1 MSTPAPRSF
10 GWTTGILIA
19 GLLPA
24 LSLPYRS
31 AAAAPGETRAPA
43 VAQASTEA
51 PQSGTWT
58 SETAFPLAGVVRAWG
73 VFFPANGKF
82 YVMGGRQSDNA
93 GSEILHPR
101 EYFPLGQT
109 WSAKFTAFPDNQIS
123 NMVGG
128 VLNAAGTD
136 YIVVV
141 GGSFAGATSTSSA
154 VLVFDP
160 VLDAGTALA
169 SDPWPGNV
177 GGATLPGGAAVY
189 ANKLYV
195 FGGFTLNVGMVNTI
209 WRFDPA
215 LPAGSRWHQMTATLP
230 AAAGFIPTATSGSSI
245 YLLGGTD
252 YVAGALTDTT
262 HAYRYD
268 PTLDTIAAIA
278 AVPRPVGE
286 TRAVTQ
292 RDGKIWVLG
301 GGRDAPNPATAVNVY
316 DPALNS
322 WSLGPPMLTARR
334 NFAAG
339 INPGT
344 GEIFAVGGYAPDTA
358 TNVTEKWS
366 ALIFNNGFEL
376 GALCFWNNTADVYY
390 FATNPGAAIV
400 PGVTDIGNH
409 TDDDATYISLPFPYQ
424 LYDGVFDTVAVGSNG
439 HLTFGS
445 GVNNSG
451 SNACLPV
458 PGPSYLIA
466 PYWTDQCTTS
476 CRYTTTCTGCGIF
489 TSTSGTAPHRIFN
502 IEFRTVYGGSGNPG
516 VPLNYEVRLFEGQVG
531 FEVIYGLINTYAP
544 DPPLNLSV
552 GVQLDF
558 DPTHYSL
565 YGCDNTGGTAPPIP
579 PAGHSLVWA
588 ACGTP

>member
-1 MSTPAPRSF
+1 MRTPATRPFR
-10 GWTTGILIA
+10 WIPDLTIA
-19 GLLPA
+19 GLLSGLFLFVQSAP
-24 LSLPYRS
+24 
-31 AAAAPGETRAPA
+31 AAADDPPGPA
-43 VAQASTEA
+43 VLQAASELPDA
-51 PQSGTWT
+51 VTWT
-58 SETAFPLAGVVRAWG
+58 NETAFPLAGVVRSWG

-82 YVMGGRQSDNA
+82 YVLGGRQSDA
-93 GSEILHPR
+93 LGSEILHPR

-109 WSAKFTAFPDNQIS
+109 WAAKFTAFPDNQVS

-128 VLNAAGTD
+128 VLNVSGTD
-136 YIVVV
+136 YIVLV
-141 GGSFAGATSTSSA
+141 GGSEIGATTTSSA

-160 VLDAGTALA
+160 ILDAGTALA

-215 LPAGSRWHQMTATLP
+215 LPAGTRWHQMTATLP
-230 AAAGFIPTATSGSSI
+230 TALGFIPTATSGSSI
-245 YLLGGTD
+245 YLLGGSD
-252 YVAGALTDTT
+252 YVSGGPSDTT

-286 TRAVTQ
+286 TRAVTK

-301 GGRDAPNPATAVNVY
+301 GGRNAPNPATEVDVY

-339 INPGT
+339 VNPGT
-344 GEIFAVGGYAPDTA
+344 GEVFAVGGYAPSAA

-390 FATNPGAAIV
+390 FVTNPGASIV
-400 PGVTDIGNH
+400 PGVTDTGNH
-409 TDDDATYISLPFPYQ
+409 TDEGSTFVTLPFPYQ
-424 LYDGVFDTVAVGSNG
+424 LYDAVFDNVDVGSNG

-445 GVNNSG
+445 INNSG
-451 SNACLPV
+451 VNACLPV

-466 PYWTDQCTTS
+466 PYWTDQCTID
-476 CRYTTTCTGCGIF
+476 CRLFTTCPGCGIF

-502 IEFRTVYGGSGNPG
+502 IEYRTVYAGSGTPG

-531 FEVIYGLINTYAP
+531 FEMIYGLINTFAP
-544 DPPLNLSV
+544 DPPHNLSV

-558 DPTHYSL
+558 APTHYSL
-565 YGCDNTGGTAPPIP
+565 YGCDGTGGTAPPIP
-579 PAGHSLVWA
+579 PAGQSLVWA